1 MNVSTKKIKNN
12 SCNTCDIALSLVRLQ
27 LLFVPLIVIINI
39 ITVFQTIITCVIDSY
54 LCKYTRFYISN
65 TFISNAKLK
74 QMLSSTLRPNV
85 CYMKIIHIL
94 HPHYH
99 PNIIGYKIS
108 KRSASFL
115 MRLYH

>member
-1 MNVSTKKIKNN
+1 MNVSTKIKND

-39 ITVFQTIITCVIDSY
+39 ITVFQTIITCVIDSF
-54 LCKYTRFYISN
+54 LCKYTRFY
-65 TFISNAKLK
+65 ISNAKLK
-74 QMLSSTLRPNV
+74 QMLSSTLRPNF
-85 CYMKIIHIL
+85 CSMKIIHIL

-115 MRLYH
+115 MKLYD